1 MKQYII
7 RLLFKVDAS
16 GLKKQLQSISKE
28 AAKVGAAMAKSMNR
42 AFKTVA
48 KEGSTASK
56 NVVKSLD
63 NIDRKSKTSSKNIK
77 TNFKKVDDQMSGLVS
92 KARQLAVG
100 LVSVFAG
107 QKLVSGI
114 RTSVDNFA
122 KLEIGLAK
130 LQAAA
135 NSFGADFKTIRDDLI
150 AIRKEGVL
158 SFETL
163 NYVARQLVTP
173 AIGVASDEVGNFIK
187 ALRNIAAVEGIYE
200 DLDFSIT
207 SFVRG
212 LQTGTA
218 ELLENLSPRIR
229 AFIKNEAGGFAA
241 VQKSQAGRQKLFN
254 ELLSSGNKLQGAYEE
269 LLDTTTFKTQQLNVA
284 SKELSETLGQ
294 GLAPAYNLLID
305 VLTESTKSMTA
316 FFESMTIAERA
327 TNLLAGAVSVLLAG
341 LLGFAGGA
349 AGGGPIGAIAGGLAG
364 IGAGASLA
372 FGEIGKGVQ
381 NFIRSKQKLSDIT
394 TELSD
399 IQVEIQKLNSEDAIG
414 NAEEINTL
422 KEQELIIQTEI
433 LNRIKNQDGTVDR
446 LKIAYRN
453 LNKEQ
458 LEGLKQRTRLE
469 RSVEAKKALSD
480 PIFRSRANQPG
491 TAFLSALGGRTD
503 GLKTNKG
510 EKDPTGISAISSVRA
525 FLRTAS
531 GTGGVGF
538 KLLDPITKL
547 RNQALKDLESNNKT
561 VKAQAKRFLDLVEET
576 YQLQLASVVSPATSN
591 PITHRERPDGG
602 GGLGRLNGSSGAM
615 FGNIL
620 PPGVT
625 FAGRQEIRQQ
635 EVEAID
641 STLSFAKAE
650 LIAASKEK
658 LEADLKELDS
668 KKATKEQLDEAR
680 ATHEE
685 YKKSI
690 KEETDSTVKALRAN
704 AELQKQYI
712 QQIKATDDLTSVF
725 KGLTSSIGQLR
736 KGGLSA
742 VEAVGD
748 IAKSFAQF
756 LPEKQGL
763 ILSGLGSQLGL
774 GAGFIG
780 LVQSIMPSGNDEY
793 IAELKEQRKIQEA
806 QENHLKTLVDL
817 DIQRQKSERSALDRQ
832 IDVEQLVATRQKE
845 QLEAT
850 LTGDDLQE
858 EQIKIDKETNDK
870 VIKLLQERLGD
881 LGFTGQLG
889 TGSLAD
895 VSQRILQREQVGFII
910 QEFQSA
916 ERIRGSDLTGFRGR
930 VRETASPETLSI
942 LNRIETDFIS
952 GMRGGPMSFL
962 FAGLSDEQLL
972 DDFAGRIFKDFIGE
986 FSQTEDQ
993 TAILEEQYDVLKQI
1007 YDLETN
1013 QMGLTNDL
1021 LQENNDI
1028 AKASLTAVQPRG
1040 FGAVDVSRG
1049 GLAFGRDFI
1058 PTAANLISN
1067 VGVPAQIGNLSV
1079 AAEANKT
1086 MDQKMLDSLQ
1096 NQLIELKAQTNLL
1109 SQLTNT
1115 DARIVIAN
1123 AQAAV
1128 KATGF

>member
-28 AAKVGAAMAKSMNR
+28 AARVGAAMAKSMNR

-48 KEGSTASK
+48 KQGGDASK
-56 NVVKSLD
+56 QVVKSLD
-63 NIDRKSKTSSKNIK
+63 NIDRKAKTSSKNIT
-77 TNFKKVDDQMSGLVS
+77 TNFKKVDDQMDGLIG

-114 RTSVDNFA
+114 RTSIDNFA
-122 KLEIGLAK
+122 RLEIGLAK

-229 AFIKNEAGGFAA
+229 AFIKTEAGGFAA
-241 VQKSQAGRQKLFN
+241 VQKDQASRQKLFN
-254 ELLSSGNKLQGAYEE
+254 ELLKSGNQLQGAYEE
-269 LLDTTTFKTQQLNVA
+269 LLDSTTFKTQQLNVA
-284 SKELSETLGQ
+284 SKELSETIGQ

-316 FFESMTIAERA
+316 YLESMTIAERA
-327 TNLLAGAVSVLLAG
+327 TKLLAGSLAVLLGG
-341 LLGFAGGA
+341 LLGFLGGA
-349 AGGGPIGAIAGGLAG
+349 AGGGPIGAVAGGLAG
-364 IGAGASLA
+364 LGAGASLA
-372 FGEIGKGVQ
+372 FGEIGEGIQ
-381 NFIRSKQKLSDIT
+381 DFIRSKQKLSDIV
-394 TELSD
+394 TELSG
-399 IQVEIQKLNSEDAIG
+399 IQTEIQKLQAEDAVG
-414 NAEEINTL
+414 NAEEINRL
-422 KEQELIIQTEI
+422 KEQELNIQTEI
-433 LNRIKNQDGTVDR
+433 LNRIRSQDSSVDKLR
-446 LKIAYRN
+446 IAYRN
-453 LNKEQ
+453 VTKEQ
-458 LEGLKQRTRLE
+458 LEGLKSRARLE
-469 RSVEAKKALSD
+469 RSLAAKRARSSREIRTGALPGIITGVSGRTGEAALEDVKFAQRFLRQAEGAGGVGAKEFETVARLLKSAAEDLKEGSKATKEQKRRARQFQDLFLETFNLQVASVIKAFMPK
-480 PIFRSRANQPG
+480 PITSTRS
-491 TAFLSALGGRTD
+491 TAKDGGRTPGQD
-503 GLKTNKG
+503 GMG
-510 EKDPTGISAISSVRA
+510 
-525 FLRTAS
+525 F
-531 GTGGVGF
+531 GG
-538 KLLDPITKL
+538 
-547 RNQALKDLESNNKT
+547 S
-561 VKAQAKRFLDLVEET
+561 
-576 YQLQLASVVSPATSN
+576 
-591 PITHRERPDGG
+591 
-602 GGLGRLNGSSGAM
+602 

-635 EVEAID
+635 EIADLEAQFQAIRFERIAILQDAKEELEKKKKEAKKAKESTEAI
-641 STLSFAKAE
+641 E
-650 LIAASKEK
+650 EQIAARELEIKAIQEGTDEISKANK
-658 LEADLKELDS
+658 ANLELNKRYI
-668 KKATKEQLDEAR
+668 EQ
-680 ATHEE
+680 T
-685 YKKSI
+685 
-690 KEETDSTVKALRAN
+690 KAL
-704 AELQKQYI
+704 
-712 QQIKATDDLTSVF
+712 DDLTSVF
-725 KGLTSSIGQLR
+725 KGLSSSVGQLK

-742 VEAVGD
+742 VEAVGSLTKGV
-748 IAKSFAQF
+748 AEL
-756 LPEKQGL
+756 LPKGKGL
-763 ILSGLGSQLGL
+763 VLSEFGSQIGL
-774 GAGFIG
+774 GAAFVG
-780 LVQSIMPSGNDEY
+780 LVQSIFPSGNDEY

-806 QENHLKTLVDL
+806 QENYLKTLVDL

-832 IDVEQLVATRQKE
+832 IDAERLVATRQKE

-850 LTGDDLQE
+850 LTGDDLQK
-858 EQIKIDKETNDK
+858 EQIIIDQETNDK
-870 VIKLLQERLGD
+870 VIELLQQRLGD
-881 LGFTGQLG
+881 LGFTGELG

-895 VSQRILQREQVGFII
+895 VSQRILQREQVGLII

-916 ERIRGSDLTGFRGR
+916 ERVRGADLTGFRGR
-930 VRETASPETLSI
+930 VRGTASPEVLSI

-952 GMRGGPMSFL
+952 GMRGGPMGFL

-972 DDFAGRIFKDFIGE
+972 DDFAGRIFKDFIDE

-1058 PTAANLISN
+1058 PTAASLISN
-1067 VGVPAQIGNLSV
+1067 VGVPAQIGNLAV

-1086 MDQKMLDSLQ
+1086 MDQKILDSLQ
-1096 NQLIELKAQTNLL
+1096 SQLNELKVQTNLL
-1109 SQLTNT
+1109 AQLTNT